1 LLKQQLLL
9 LLPGSISRVKLVSN
23 RQLIRLW
30 DISWTETKLQV
41 GVNQPK
47 LLYCLCKQ
55 LQSTNSLLVL
65 RNSCNRKTWALDQ
78 EESAYLLMMRE
89 LNQLILASLANL
101 SLQKTGLRTCIT
113 GSSPNTRLTHV
124 LQENRSD

>member
-1 LLKQQLLL
+1 
-9 LLPGSISRVKLVSN
+9 
-23 RQLIRLW
+23 
-30 DISWTETKLQV
+30 
-41 GVNQPK
+41 VNQPK
-47 LLYCLCKQ
+47 VPYCLCKQ
-55 LQSTNSLLVL
+55 LQGTSSLLVL
-65 RNSCNRKTWALDQ
+65 NNSSNSKTQALDQ
-78 EESAYLLMMRE
+78 EKSAYGLMMRE